1 MVEIETRFFTHE
13 VYGVGERQLN
23 IVNSDAHETVGLLSG
38 TQIGI
43 RVFKRAA
50 DDTEH
55 EITAGSPVATAIYV
69 GDGEYAVDW
78 ACGGH
83 AMDATD
89 RIVVKVYM
97 RKLTPTTWYLQRSF
111 VTEELNA
118 ATLDAETWHVFYWLY
133 MPSTTLNLWYGDAE
147 ADSRI
152 EDFTWTEVV
161 APSAMLRRLLV
172 GVGL

>member
-13 VYGVGERQLN
+13 VYGVGGRQLN
-23 IVNSDAHETVGLLSG
+23 IVNSDAHEIVGLLSG

-69 GDGEYAVDW
+69 DDGEYAVDW
-78 ACGGH
+78 ACPGH
-83 AMDATD
+83 DMDATD

-118 ATLDAETWHVFYWLY
+118 DTLDAETWHVYYWLY
-133 MPSTTLNLWYGDAE
+133 KPSTTLNFWYGDDE

>member
-1 MVEIETRFFTHE
+1 MVEIETRYFTHE
-13 VYGVGERQLN
+13 VFGVGERQLN
-23 IVNSDAHETVGLLSG
+23 IVNSDAHEIVGLLSG
-38 TQIGI
+38 SRIGI
-43 RVFKRAA
+43 RVFIRPA
-50 DDTEH
+50 DDSEH
-55 EITAGSPVATAIYV
+55 EVTAGSPVATAIYV

-78 ACGGH
+78 ACPGH
-83 AMDATD
+83 AMLATD
-89 RIVVKVYM
+89 HIVVKVYM
-97 RKLTPTTWYLQRSF
+97 TKAFPVSWALQRSF